1 MKKCLQNIAQ
11 CDVEIYCR
19 AKKIFGVIGTSRLD
33 TDSYTKCTFFK
44 HFSQIIIVTVTM
56 IMIIII
62 MIIKLIISL

>member
-1 MKKCLQNIAQ
+1 MYDMIKKFSTLFRSLLQLL
-11 CDVEIYCR
+11 
-19 AKKIFGVIGTSRLD
+19 RLD

-44 HFSQIIIVTVTM
+44 HFSQIIIVTI